1 MTYFTTAHSDC
12 VKCNTKKK
20 GGSYTHTE
28 LNDSRS
34 FTFNNKAHIL

>member
-1 MTYFTTAHSDC
+1 MTYLTTAHSDC

-20 GGSYTHTE
+20 VEVILTLSSY
-28 LNDSRS
+28 DSQS